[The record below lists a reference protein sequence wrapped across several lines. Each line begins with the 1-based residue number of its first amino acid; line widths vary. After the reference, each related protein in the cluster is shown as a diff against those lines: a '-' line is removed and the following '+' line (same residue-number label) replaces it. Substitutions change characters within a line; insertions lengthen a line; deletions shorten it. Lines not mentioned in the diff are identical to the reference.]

1 MHFSFGGPVLFQ
13 MLTWHSSE
21 LIGRLL
27 KSFQK
32 RFPYQSVVSEHNRV
46 TRVTSVG
53 SRDLQCSRE
62 MAAVIDDA
70 ARRAFL
76 HREVDSDLVYIWED
90 SGISLAHQY
99 ELGQGYRTVRKFAA
113 LADGK
118 AEARAAFAAN
128 LGLDPAGGAVPQ
140 AALAGLITAWQIAN
154 ETNEKDVQ
162 NRAEAKNLGVPRPLT
177 FTDRNAL
184 YNAFERVHGRVED
197 KEAPSADYLSQK
209 MEEIEQGELLAS
221 NLDEVGSKEDSL
233 TIAIQS
239 SVDTSGRL
247 RITRE
252 RKKSKLPTNSEELRI
267 KLKLEGT
274 MLIMLGSKFR
284 NREWFRDLEPN
295 DFTRYVD
302 WLLGEKV
309 YSLQIPKAQ
318 AEGTQ
323 PLHPPWT
330 VLLRF
335 EQQVRKEAYKQA
347 LRFNRSIKLTLQ
359 EAMANSELKEVHFV
373 SPVALAMNQR
383 TTTADAA
390 PSGVHVLGGEENLP
404 NKFAKKGTKGKG
416 KGKNGRFDKRY
427 GFIHS
432 QTPDGRQICYGFQ
445 EGKCKGNCGRVHICQ
460 LCLSNHALKDCKFK
474 LKNPKEGDK
483 KNPE

>member
-1 MHFSFGGPVLFQ
+1 M
-13 MLTWHSSE
+13 SE
-21 LIGRLL
+21 LNSCVTCDSEICHISL
-27 KSFQK
+27 F
-32 RFPYQSVVSEHNRV
+32 VSLHSEVEGNLM
-46 TRVTSVG
+46 TRVIKIG
-53 SRDLQCSRE
+53 SRDLQCSTD
-62 MAAVIDDA
+62 MAVVDDA
-70 ARRAFL
+70 ARRLFL
-76 HREVDSDLVYIWED
+76 HRDVDSDLVYIWED
-90 SGISLAHQY
+90 SGVSLAHQY
-99 ELGQGYRTVRKFAA
+99 ELGQLYRTVRKFAA
-113 LADGK
+113 LADAK
-118 AEARAAFAAN
+118 AEARAAFAAD
-128 LGLDPAGGAVPQ
+128 LGLDPAAGGAPR
-140 AALAGLITAWQIAN
+140 AALAGLVTAWQIAN
-154 ETNEKDVQ
+154 ETNEKDAR

-184 YNAFERVHGRVED
+184 YNAFERVHGRVDD

-221 NLDEVGSKEDSL
+221 NLDEIGSKEDSL

-239 SVDTSGRL
+239 TVDNSGRL

-252 RKKSKLPTNSEELRI
+252 RKKSKLPTNSEELRT

-274 MLIMLGSKFR
+274 ALTMLGSKFR

-330 VLLRF
+330 ILLRF

-359 EAMANSELKEVHFV
+359 EAMTNSELKEVHFV

-383 TTTADAA
+383 GSADTTMVGA
-390 PSGVHVLGGEENLP
+390 HVLGAEDGQP
-404 NKFAKKGTKGKG
+404 NKFAKKGAKGDKKGRGKG
-416 KGKNGRFDKRY
+416 GRFDKRY
-427 GFIHS
+427 GYIHS
-432 QTPDGRQICYGFQ
+432 QTPDGRQICYSFQ
-445 EGKCKGNCGRVHICQ
+445 EGKCKGSCGRVHICQ
-460 LCLSNHALKDCKFK
+460 LCLSNHPLKDCKHK
-474 LKNPKEGDK
+474 LKGQKEVDK
-483 KNPE
+483 KTAE

>member
-1 MHFSFGGPVLFQ
+1 MA
-13 MLTWHSSE
+13 
-21 LIGRLL
+21 
-27 KSFQK
+27 
-32 RFPYQSVVSEHNRV
+32 VV
-46 TRVTSVG
+46 
-53 SRDLQCSRE
+53 
-62 MAAVIDDA
+62 DDP
-70 ARRAFL
+70 ARRLYL

-90 SGISLAHQY
+90 SGVSLAHQY
-99 ELGQGYRTVRKFAA
+99 ELGQAYKTVRKFAA
-113 LADGK
+113 LADSK
-118 AEARAAFAAN
+118 IDARAAFGAD
-128 LGLDPAGGAVPQ
+128 LGLDPAGGAVPR
-140 AALAGLITAWQIAN
+140 AALAGLVTAWQIAN

-184 YNAFERVHGRVED
+184 YNAFERVHGRLDD

-221 NLDEVGSKEDSL
+221 NLDEVGSKDDAL
-233 TIAIQS
+233 TIAIQ
-239 SVDTSGRL
+239 
-247 RITRE
+247 
-252 RKKSKLPTNSEELRI
+252 PTNSEELRI

-347 LRFNRSIKLTLQ
+347 LRFNRSIRLTLQ

-383 TTTADAA
+383 VVSDATSA
-390 PSGVHVLGGEENLP
+390 TQHVLEDHPP
-404 NKFAKKGTKGKG
+404 NKFAKKGVKGKG
-416 KGKNGRFDKRY
+416 RGKGGRFDKRY

-432 QTPDGRQICYGFQ
+432 QTPDGRQICYSFQ
-445 EGKCKGNCGRVHICQ
+445 ERVHICQ
-460 LCLSNHALKDCKFK
+460 LCLSNHALKDCKHK
-474 LKNPKEGDK
+474 LKNPKDGEK
-483 KNPE
+483 KAAE

>member
-1 MHFSFGGPVLFQ
+1 
-13 MLTWHSSE
+13 
-21 LIGRLL
+21 
-27 KSFQK
+27 
-32 RFPYQSVVSEHNRV
+32 
-46 TRVTSVG
+46 
-53 SRDLQCSRE
+53 
-62 MAAVIDDA
+62 MAVDDA
-70 ARRAFL
+70 ARRLFL
-76 HREVDSDLVYIWED
+76 HREVDSDLVYIWD
-90 SGISLAHQY
+90 DAGVTLAHQY
-99 ELGQGYRTVRKFAA
+99 EIGQAYRTVRKFSA

-118 AEARAAFAAN
+118 AEARAAFAAD
-128 LGLDPAGGAVPQ
+128 LGLDPAAGAAPR
-140 AALAGLITAWQIAN
+140 AALAGLVTAWQIAS

-184 YNAFERVHGRVED
+184 YNAFERVHGRLDD
-197 KEAPSADYLSQK
+197 KEAPSGDYLSQK

-221 NLDEVGSKEDSL
+221 NLDEVGSKDDSL

-252 RKKSKLPTNSEELRI
+252 RKKSKLPTTSEELRT
-267 KLKLEGT
+267 KLKIEGT

-309 YSLQIPKAQ
+309 FSLQIPKAQ

-347 LRFNRSIKLTLQ
+347 LRTNRSIKLTLQ
-359 EAMANSELKEVHFV
+359 EAMVNSELKEVHFV
-373 SPVALAMNQR
+373 SPVALAINQR
-383 TTTADAA
+383 SGPEPTTT
-390 PSGVHVLGGEENLP
+390 GHHVLGGDEWQP
-404 NKFAKKGTKGKG
+404 NKFAKKGGKSKGRGKG
-416 KGKNGRFDKRY
+416 GRFDKRFGY
-427 GFIHS
+427 LHS
-432 QTPDGRQICYGFQ
+432 QTPDGRQICYSFQ
-445 EGKCKGNCGRVHICQ
+445 EGKCKGGCGRVHICQ
-460 LCLSNHALKDCKFK
+460 LCMSNHPLKDCKHK
-474 LKNPKEGDK
+474 LKAPKDGDK
-483 KNPE
+483 KGAE